1 MRLTREQLARLRHR
15 HLGYRITLVLELAFL
30 LCLPLAQRVSWLLAV
45 MLMAFAIELM
55 VFVSR
60 FSPLKH
66 TRSVVYVL
74 GTLACVLEVLWH
86 LSSAMQPALARVLTV
101 PHVLVWVLFLV
112 LATVRKVRSLT
123 REPYVT
129 VSVVLG
135 AASGYL
141 TVGLAGGV
149 LLNALWT
156 LDPSAFNTNLILSG
170 ADLNTA
176 APLMTTAPLMTVA
189 PALMA
194 ASFGL
199 LTTAG
204 TSLLSASSVSA
215 QVVANVITITG
226 QLYVAILIAL
236 ILGRFHQRF

>member
-176 APLMTTAPLMTVA
+176 APLMTVA